1 MRKTAKSN
9 LAKKLE
15 SMCSE
20 VYELPETDTSENA
33 AYIIDGMAMLQA
45 LNDSLFKSFDDITQ
59 LLIKRVLRLLENS
72 DYNIDVAVIVFRSL
86 R

>member
-20 VYELPETDTSENA
+20 VDELPETDTSENA

-45 LNDSLFKSFDDITQ
+45 LNDSLFKSVDDITQ
-59 LLIKRVLRLLENS
+59 LLIKRVL
-72 DYNIDVAVIVFRSL
+72 
-86 R
+86 